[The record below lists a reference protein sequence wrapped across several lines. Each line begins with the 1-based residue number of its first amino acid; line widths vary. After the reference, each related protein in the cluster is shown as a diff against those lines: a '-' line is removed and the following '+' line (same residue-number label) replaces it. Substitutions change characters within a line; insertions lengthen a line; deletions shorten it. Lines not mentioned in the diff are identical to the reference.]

1 MFVEEEVFFETS
13 NFEYIVYQII
23 GNFHD
28 PQSVSDLPMNLKA
41 EDSENED
48 REKAEEKSQ
57 NYLASNPE
65 RDFFQGVA
73 NGLQPSSM
81 KEGAQGC
88 EQPLGPRQLGVVGG
102 VRIVHSNIIGEAPQA
117 EFCMLRLESPHW
129 MGRGREPRLHGG
141 DTPST
146 GDKTNRVEEVAQ

>member
-65 RDFFQGVA
+65 RDFFQGA
-73 NGLQPSSM
+73 EPFGLDDARSDSELYA
-81 KEGAQGC
+81 KC
-88 EQPLGPRQLGVVGG
+88 
-102 VRIVHSNIIGEAPQA
+102 VHPIEKQA
-117 EFCMLRLESPHW
+117 DSIR
-129 MGRGREPRLHGG
+129 
-141 DTPST
+141 
-146 GDKTNRVEEVAQ
+146 